1 MRNTLR
7 LLLVL
12 LAATVLTAQAQDY
25 PARLVRVIVPYPAG
39 SLTDTLA
46 RLVAERLALR
56 WNQSVIVENRAG
68 ASGNVGAEA
77 VAKAAPDGYTLLFCP
92 PAPYVMNKLLFAKL
106 SYDPDAFAPVSVV
119 AIAPVVMMV
128 NANVAAADVRQLIA
142 YAKANPDRLSY
153 ASSGVGGNP
162 HLTAELFNSMA
173 GVRIL
178 HVPYQGTAPALTA
191 LLGGQIDIL
200 FDAVGAALPSVRAGK
215 VKVLAVGSE
224 KRSALLPDTPAMAE
238 VLPGFAA
245 AVWVAMAAPP
255 KTPAAVVSRISS
267 SIAESVKQ
275 PDTAKRML
283 DLSFEPIGGTP
294 AEMAQLMK
302 QETERWSG
310 IVRATGAK
318 AE

>member
-1 MRNTLR
+1 
-7 LLLVL
+7 
-12 LAATVLTAQAQDY
+12 
-25 PARLVRVIVPYPAG
+25 
-39 SLTDTLA
+39 
-46 RLVAERLALR
+46 
-56 WNQSVIVENRAG
+56 
-68 ASGNVGAEA
+68 
-77 VAKAAPDGYTLLFCP
+77 
-92 PAPYVMNKLLFAKL
+92 
-106 SYDPDAFAPVSVV
+106 
-119 AIAPVVMMV
+119 MV

-142 YAKANPDRLSY
+142 FAKANPDRLSY
-153 ASSGVGGNP
+153 GSSGVGGNP
-162 HLTAELFNSMA
+162 HLTAELFKSMA

-224 KRSALLPDTPAMAE
+224 KRTPLLPDTPAMAE
-238 VLPGFAA
+238 VLPGFVA

-255 KTPAAVVSRISS
+255 KTPPAVVNRIAV

-275 PDTAKRML
+275 PEAAKRML
-283 DLSFEPIGGTP
+283 DLSFEAIGGTP
-294 AEMAQLMK
+294 AEMALLIK